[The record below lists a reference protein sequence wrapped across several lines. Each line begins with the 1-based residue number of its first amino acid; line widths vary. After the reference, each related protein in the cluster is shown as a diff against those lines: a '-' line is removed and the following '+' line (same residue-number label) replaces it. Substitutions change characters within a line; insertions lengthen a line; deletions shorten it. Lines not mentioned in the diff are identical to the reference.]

1 MWIKQ
6 LKLLLILFEIKASYS
21 ILQDVWHRFVMIK
34 LVEVS
39 SYHALQSEI
48 FKYNLSLD
56 WAEDPFQQLV
66 NMYDFN

>member
-1 MWIKQ
+1 
-6 LKLLLILFEIKASYS
+6 
-21 ILQDVWHRFVMIK
+21 MIK